1 MNHTFHLNNLFLSD
15 EFGAEGFS
23 GPGPSHEGSFRSGP
37 PSHDLSPGPSPGIG
51 FAPGPGSVPTGPPGT
66 NYNNIQIPPGAH
78 APANTPAELQPFS
91 GTTQKLNLQT
101 RITSA
106 VRPES
111 LSSLWFVRNICKSSP
126 GEGFHIQPS
135 PTAGRDLHNKT
146 SSCLGLTFKC
156 LTLNPKI

>member
-37 PSHDLSPGPSPGIG
+37 PSHDLSPGSSPGIS
-51 FAPGPGSVPTGPPGT
+51 FAPGPGSAPMGPPGT

-91 GTTQKLNLQT
+91 GTTQKLNLRARPLQ
-101 RITSA
+101 RFDPNRFPLCGLLETS
-106 VRPES
+106 VSPVQEKVFIYNRVLQPE
-111 LSSLWFVRNICKSSP
+111 
-126 GEGFHIQPS
+126 E
-135 PTAGRDLHNKT
+135 
-146 SSCLGLTFKC
+146 TFTIKP
-156 LTLNPKI
+156 LPAWP